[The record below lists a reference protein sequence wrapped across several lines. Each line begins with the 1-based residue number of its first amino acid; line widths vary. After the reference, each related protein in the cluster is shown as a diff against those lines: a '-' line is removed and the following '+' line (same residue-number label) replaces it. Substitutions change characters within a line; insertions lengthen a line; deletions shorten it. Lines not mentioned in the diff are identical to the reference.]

1 MAREFLDE
9 AGITGD
15 DPDAV
20 IADPRIDV
28 ACRAMARRARE
39 HYRAADAVL
48 AKRPAGRLA
57 APKLMSAVYAAILG
71 KMEAAGWAPPRERA
85 KIGKV
90 ALLWI
95 VLSRGLM
102 G

>member
-1 MAREFLDE
+1 
-9 AGITGD
+9 
-15 DPDAV
+15 
-20 IADPRIDV
+20 
-28 ACRAMARRARE
+28 
-39 HYRAADAVL
+39 
-48 AKRPAGRLA
+48 
-57 APKLMSAVYAAILG
+57 MSAVYAAILS
-71 KMEAAGWAPPRERA
+71 KMELAGWAPPRARA